1 MTNCKINILCCVNLM
16 VVFAMLVKYNLMV
29 VFVMLVKYNLK
40 VVKYNINLD
49 KIS

>member
-1 MTNCKINILCCVNLM
+1 M
-16 VVFAMLVKYNLMV
+16 VVFAMLVKYNLLV

-40 VVKYNINLD
+40 VVKYNINQD

>member
-16 VVFAMLVKYNLMV
+16 VVFAMLVKYNLME
-29 VFVMLVKYNLK
+29 MLVKYNLK
-40 VVKYNINLD
+40 VVKYNINQD